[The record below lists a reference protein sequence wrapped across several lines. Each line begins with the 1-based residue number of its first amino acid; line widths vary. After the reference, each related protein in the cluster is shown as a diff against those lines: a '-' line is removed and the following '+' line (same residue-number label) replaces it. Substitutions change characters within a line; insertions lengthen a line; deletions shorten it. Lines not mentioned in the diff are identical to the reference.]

1 MVWVGHQDELVWGQ
15 LDAGQAGG
23 GVAFDQRAIPRARAD
38 PAVELVDGRHRPV
51 ALERRATGGERGG
64 GARNML
70 GFGHLDKGS
79 NLLQSERRLA
89 HGDILAW
96 LMKNITNC

>member
-1 MVWVGHQDELVWGQ
+1 MTCT
-15 LDAGQAGG
+15 AGFG
-23 GVAFDQRAIPRARAD
+23 QRASRVREPD
-38 PAVELVDGRHRPV
+38 TPPV
-51 ALERRATGGERGG
+51 ALQELQTDRLLEVPDLLGDRRLGQVEGGG